1 MSKMNVCSMND
12 NPKLPKSSS
21 ASSSRQNYLKNFGTH
36 RIYQL
41 IKFCFR
47 NVLYEPS
54 AYVNLTIWLNG
65 KMLCWW
71 EPPMRSN
78 VSINLQNKKCGSRS
92 ISKLLQTKQDSA
104 IKIQFIK
111 AAIADNKSKW
121 ETKIQYDCV
130 EIIIIIKKAKKERK
144 EKRKTNKN

>member
-1 MSKMNVCSMND
+1 MLNV
-12 NPKLPKSSS
+12 
-21 ASSSRQNYLKNFGTH
+21 
-36 RIYQL
+36 
-41 IKFCFR
+41 
-47 NVLYEPS
+47 
-54 AYVNLTIWLNG
+54 
-65 KMLCWW
+65 LCWW

-92 ISKLLQTKQDSA
+92 ISKLFQTKQDSA

-130 EIIIIIKKAKKERK
+130 EIIKKR
-144 EKRKTNKN
+144 EKL